1 MASYT
6 ITFDESVKG
15 WTSFHSY
22 LPDWAASLNSQF
34 YTVKN
39 GQLYQQHD
47 DTNAVRNNFYGVQ
60 FSSILKLI
68 INEASSDIKF
78 VKALITE
85 SNKAFDVVIVSFLN
99 DESTDTTQSTINV
112 GEFFNKEGKWYAYVR
127 RNELTG
133 DLTAKSAYG
142 LGTVASVATS
152 VITMNSTIP
161 SSLISVTDQLFDATN
176 TLIGIITDYDLDANP
191 GTITVD
197 TTPSIT
203 VDTFL
208 YGLKSGRIEGSEIRG
223 YNFEVTLTDST
234 TDRLELFALN
244 SEVAKSFPS

>member
-1 MASYT
+1 MANYT

-15 WTSFHSY
+15 FTSFHSY
-22 LPDWAASLNSQF
+22 LPDWMGSMNTRF
-34 YTVKN
+34 YTVKD
-39 GQLYQQHD
+39 GQLFEQND
-47 DTNAVRNNFYGVQ
+47 ESNAIRNNFYGAQ
-60 FSSILKLI
+60 FDSVLEFI
-68 INEASSDIKF
+68 INEAPSDIKF
-78 VKALITE
+78 IKAINTE
-85 SNKAFDVVIVSFLN
+85 SNKAFDVVIVSYLN
-99 DESTDTTQSTINV
+99 DEFTDTTQSTIDV
-112 GEFFNKEGKWYAYVR
+112 GEFLNKEGKWYAYVR

-142 LGTVASVATS
+142 LGTVASVSTS

-161 SSLISVTDQLFDATN
+161 SSLISATDQLFDAAN
-176 TLIGIITDYDLDANP
+176 TLIGDIVDYDIEA

-197 TTPSIT
+197 TTPTIAPG
-203 VDTFL
+203 TFL

-223 YNFEVTLTDST
+223 YNFRITLTDST